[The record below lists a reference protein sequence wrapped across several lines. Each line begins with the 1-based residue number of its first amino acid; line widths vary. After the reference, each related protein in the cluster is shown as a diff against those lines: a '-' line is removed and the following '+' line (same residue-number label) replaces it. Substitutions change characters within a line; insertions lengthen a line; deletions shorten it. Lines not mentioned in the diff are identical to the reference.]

1 MYQITAF
8 VKGLP
13 ANSFISTN
21 KRGSKL
27 TWEWRED
34 GPSDLRHKE
43 TRPGWD
49 DKEIPENAIVFGET
63 GAATMSLDVDR
74 VGHFASNGNGSDP
87 HPSQRYMWHVRKMQ
101 EELQA
106 AEKHKESQYGFRGG
120 GLGMPPPSPP
130 PRAPP
135 MPPAPLPR
143 PGEGS
148 GRAPPAR
155 AGRGVTPPRRPAP
168 RSSSPRNGGISR
180 GPARPGSPAR
190 A

>member
-13 ANSFISTN
+13 ANSFASTKKN
-21 KRGSKL
+21 GSRL

-34 GPSDLRHKE
+34 GPSDLRHKG

-49 DKEIPENAIVFGET
+49 DKEIPESAIVFGET
-63 GAATMSLDVDR
+63 GASMSLDVER
-74 VGHFASNGNGSDP
+74 VGHFAASSDPSMRDP

-106 AEKHKESQYGFRGG
+106 AEKQKESQYGFRA
-120 GLGMPPPSPP
+120 GLPPPSPP
-130 PRAPP
+130 KAPP

-148 GRAPPAR
+148 AKMAPTRDRKAM
-155 AGRGVTPPRRPAP
+155 TPPRRPPARSASP
-168 RSSSPRNGGISR
+168 RSGGMSR
-180 GPARPGSPAR
+180 GPPRQGSPAR